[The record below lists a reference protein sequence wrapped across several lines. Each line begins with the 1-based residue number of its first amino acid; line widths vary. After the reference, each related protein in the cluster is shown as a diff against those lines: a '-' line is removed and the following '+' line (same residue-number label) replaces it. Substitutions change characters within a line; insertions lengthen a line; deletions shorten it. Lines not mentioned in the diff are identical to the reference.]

1 MNVQLWF
8 CGEVVT
14 TCLLDR
20 SVKMFP
26 WMRFV
31 NLYSISEAHDVA
43 GSDLSEYYQSQVRQ
57 TWTQSMKLVPLPKS
71 QIDQPGNCICINNS
85 HSCFSYLI
93 STQNNSIYTRS
104 IYLKKIW
111 LCCHI
116 FLVIVHSITKP
127 VLLMLT
133 ISVWHTVNLSHCQL
147 VLFANKVFFKYFIWQ
162 SKSFLKAKTKER
174 EKRMAKKLY

>member
-1 MNVQLWF
+1 MWDTLFHILSVPDHDFLFLLNRQLWF

-43 GSDLSEYYQSQVRQ
+43 GSDLSEYYKSQVRQ

-71 QIDQPGNCICINNS
+71 QIDQPGNCICIL
-85 HSCFSYLI
+85 LI
-93 STQNNSIYTRS
+93 AHTLVIWFPSKITVFILTVF
-104 IYLKKIW
+104 ILKKFECVFIFFGDCAFDHQTRFYWCSHYIW
-111 LCCHI
+111 L
-116 FLVIVHSITKP
+116 T
-127 VLLMLT
+127 
-133 ISVWHTVNLSHCQL
+133 HC
-147 VLFANKVFFKYFIWQ
+147 
-162 SKSFLKAKTKER
+162 
-174 EKRMAKKLY
+174 